1 MRKKSTFYTFLFV
14 LIFIFY
20 KKSFSDDLFKLT
32 IPNENYRSEEQKIN
46 EVLNFK
52 NSTQTEVDRF
62 VEYIKKNKLR

>member
-1 MRKKSTFYTFLFV
+1 
-14 LIFIFY
+14 LIFILC

-52 NSTQTEVDRF
+52 NSGLTEKEWRQ
-62 VEYIKKNKLR
+62 KKMLQKCSF